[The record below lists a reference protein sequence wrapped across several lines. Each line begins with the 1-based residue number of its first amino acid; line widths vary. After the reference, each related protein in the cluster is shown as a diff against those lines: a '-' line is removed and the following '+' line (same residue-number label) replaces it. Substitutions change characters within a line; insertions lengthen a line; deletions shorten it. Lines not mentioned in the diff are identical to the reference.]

1 MFSLSRSSAF
11 RRGRWQLLS
20 AVTTVPLLAAGF
32 VVLQSPVQAAQH
44 RPTPPAKPSAT
55 HKVTLVTG
63 DVVTV
68 TTMADGNQAVD
79 VDRPDQAVG
88 GVKMHEIKGDLYVVP
103 DEAVSLLAAD
113 KLDRRLFNVT
123 DLIEMGYDDAKSSGV
138 PLIATYTAAQ
148 ARAVVEPK
156 APRGSRLT
164 RKLKGIRG
172 AALTADKKQTRS
184 FWTTVAPQGSTTVQP
199 GAAAAGSTTLGEGVA
214 KLWLDGRVEV
224 NLKESVPL

>member
-1 MFSLSRSSAF
+1 MFSPSQSSAF
-11 RRGRWQLLS
+11 WRRRWRLLS
-20 AVTTVPLLAAGF
+20 AATAVPLLAAGITA
-32 VVLQSPVQAAQH
+32 LQVPAQAA
-44 RPTPPAKPSAT
+44 PSKPSVPAKPSAT

-68 TTMADGNQAVD
+68 TTMADGNQIAD

-88 GVKMHEIKGDLYVVP
+88 GVKMQKIKGDLYVVP
-103 DEAVSLLAAD
+103 DEAVSLLAAN

-148 ARAVVEPK
+148 ARSAVEPK

-184 FWTTVAPQGSTTVQP
+184 
-199 GAAAAGSTTLGEGVA
+199 
-214 KLWLDGRVEV
+214 
-224 NLKESVPL
+224 